1 MDVSTFSEVTIKG
14 QKKLA
19 TALFLQVSHIYTSQ
33 KYNGSKGFQ
42 ISRRDFFV
50 PKKNAKSHKTLFL
63 PDDGLCRTR
72 TGFLGNIQSFNFIV
86 ISFGI

>member
-1 MDVSTFSEVTIKG
+1 MRMDVSTFSEVTIKG

-33 KYNGSKGFQ
+33 KYNGSKEFQ

-50 PKKNAKSHKTLFL
+50 PKKTQKV
-63 PDDGLCRTR
+63 TR
-72 TGFLGNIQSFNFIV
+72 RCSCPIMVYVELEQVSWEIYKVSIL
-86 ISFGI
+86 